1 LKNILKYGFYIISLV
16 LTFTVAVPQS
26 NCFAQNQLKIFEDI
40 GGSGTSTNGSGDTDN
55 TFIYVAGGLLVA
67 GILAYAFLVKK
78 DKKNETDTTSVSKT
92 SNLINTSMPEEPFFE
107 LTKAKQKIP
116 VDFFFGIR
124 NDEAALRSK
133 TYLLGISLKL

>member
-1 LKNILKYGFYIISLV
+1 MKNTLKYSFYIISLI
-16 LTFTVAVPQS
+16 LTFTFTFPQS

-40 GGSGTSTNGSGDTDN
+40 GGGGTSTDGSGNSDN

-78 DKKNETDTTSVSKT
+78 DKKNETDTTSVGEVSD
-92 SNLINTSMPEEPFFE
+92 LINNNTPEEPFFE

-124 NDEAALRSK
+124 NDEAALRGK
-133 TYLLGISLKL
+133 TYLLGVSLKL